1 MGAERLEIT
10 CGGTSWEGAGICGE
24 EKVGDMWQNY
34 GKQGENVAE
43 RWKDKAGKTMGK
55 THHS

>member
-10 CGGTSWEGAGICGE
+10 SGGTSWEGAGICGE

-43 RWKDKAGKTMGK
+43 KWKDKNPKEWAG
-55 THHS
+55 